1 MSKTF
6 ENSGSEKD
14 FLKIYQQ
21 EEMDKYVRP
30 SVTVDSVIFR
40 YHEGSVQ
47 TLLIKRKNH
56 PFLGKYALS
65 GGFVQEQEDLNMAV
79 CREVLEETS
88 VQLNPEHIEQ
98 LITVGTP
105 YRDPRMWTISVAYL
119 CFMSY
124 DDHQVEKASDDAAS
138 THWLDIA
145 MVDGQLQLVDGD
157 KRLSHEDLAFDHW
170 DILLTAMKRIKG
182 RLEYHPTILSIM
194 PDENTLTTYRQLFG
208 TFNEAYLKMDS
219 TNFLRRF
226 KHIFQK
232 TGRQMATRTKKAAT
246 YSYKIQTP

>member
-1 MSKTF
+1 MREAFKPYLS
-6 ENSGSEKD
+6 SEKT
-14 FLKIYQQ
+14 I
-21 EEMDKYVRP
+21 P
-30 SVTVDSVIFR
+30 SW
-40 YHEGSVQ
+40 
-47 TLLIKRKNH
+47 
-56 PFLGKYALS
+56 
-65 GGFVQEQEDLNMAV
+65 EDLNIAV

-124 DDHQVEKASDDAAS
+124 NDHQVEKAADDAAS

-145 MVDGQLQLVDGD
+145 MINGQLQLIDGD
-157 KRLSHEDLAFDHW
+157 KQLSQDDLAFDHW

-194 PDENTLTTYRQLFG
+194 PNENTLPIVSFLGHLTRIISKWIPQIFCVALNIF
-208 TFNEAYLKMDS
+208 FKKQAARWQREPKKLPLIPIKSRLLKEGLCLTIRLS
-219 TNFLRRF
+219 
-226 KHIFQK
+226 HSSI
-232 TGRQMATRTKKAAT
+232 KKN
-246 YSYKIQTP
+246 

>member
-6 ENSGSEKD
+6 ENSGSEKE

-124 DDHQVEKASDDAAS
+124 DDHQVEKAADDAAS
-138 THWLDIA
+138 DHWLDIA
-145 MVDGQLQLVDGD
+145 MVDGQLQLVDGE
-157 KRLSHEDLAFDHW
+157 KRLSHDDLAFDHW

-182 RLEYHPTILSIM
+182 RLEY
-194 PDENTLTTYRQLFG
+194 ENTLTTYRQLFG
-208 TFNEAYLKMDS
+208 TFNESYLKMDS

>member
-1 MSKTF
+1 M
-6 ENSGSEKD
+6 
-14 FLKIYQQ
+14 KIYQQ

-40 YHEGSVQ
+40 YHAGSVQ

-124 DDHQVEKASDDAAS
+124 NDHQVEKAADDAAS
-138 THWLDIA
+138 THWVDIA
-145 MVDGQLQLVDGD
+145 MVNGQLQLIDGD
-157 KRLSHEDLAFDHW
+157 KQLTQDDLAFDHW

-208 TFNEAYLKMDS
+208 TFNEYYLKMDS

>member
-6 ENSGSEKD
+6 ENSGSEKE

-21 EEMDKYVRP
+21 EEMDKYVKP
-30 SVTVDSVIFR
+30 SVTVDSAIFR
-40 YHEGSVQ
+40 YYEGSVQ
-47 TLLIKRKNH
+47 ILLIKRKNH

-105 YRDPRMWTISVAYL
+105 YRDPRMWTISVSYL

-124 DDHQVEKASDDAAS
+124 DDHQVEKAADDAAS

-157 KRLSHEDLAFDHW
+157 KRLSHDDLAFDHW

-182 RLEYHPTILSIM
+182 RLEYLPTILSIM

-208 TFNEAYLKMDS
+208 TFNESYLKMDS

>member
-40 YHEGSVQ
+40 YYEGSVQ

-65 GGFVQEQEDLNMAV
+65 GGFVQEQEDLNIAV

-124 DDHQVEKASDDAAS
+124 NDHLVEKAADDAAS

-145 MVDGQLQLVDGD
+145 MVNGQLQLIDGD
-157 KRLSHEDLAFDHW
+157 KQLTQDDLAFDHW

-182 RLEYHPTILSIM
+182 PTILSIM
-194 PDENTLTTYRQLFG
+194 PNENTLTTYRQLFG
-208 TFNEAYLKMDS
+208 TFNEDYLKMDS

-246 YSYKIQTP
+246 YSYKVQTP

>member
-1 MSKTF
+1 
-6 ENSGSEKD
+6 
-14 FLKIYQQ
+14 
-21 EEMDKYVRP
+21 
-30 SVTVDSVIFR
+30 
-40 YHEGSVQ
+40 
-47 TLLIKRKNH
+47 
-56 PFLGKYALS
+56 
-65 GGFVQEQEDLNMAV
+65 MAV

-124 DDHQVEKASDDAAS
+124 NDHQVEKAADDAAS
-138 THWLDIA
+138 THWVEIA
-145 MVDGQLQLVDGD
+145 MVNGQLQLIDGD
-157 KRLSHEDLAFDHW
+157 KQVTQDDLAFDHW

-208 TFNEAYLKMDS
+208 TFNEDYLKMDS

-246 YSYKIQTP
+246 YSYKI